1 MSACFGRSSRR
12 DRCYADGVRH
22 RARGGPGRTC
32 HSEYKY
38 LLTFEAGIDTAI
50 TKHLSLR
57 VLFQDMYASRPAPSK
72 KQNDMRLLAGA
83 SYRF

>member
-1 MSACFGRSSRR
+1 
-12 DRCYADGVRH
+12 VRH
-22 RARGGPGRTC
+22 RARGGPSRPC
-32 HSEYKY
+32 RSEYKY

-57 VLFQDMYASRPAPSK
+57 VVFQDMYASQPAPGK

-83 SYRF
+83 SYKF